1 MYNDKEVELYDN
13 AMTLVLEIRRALA
26 NGIKHYRKS
35 DMMLL
40 KTDRE
45 IIKALIDEKEIIF
58 EIKE

>member
-13 AMTLVLEIRRALA
+13 AMTLILEIRRALA
-26 NGIKHYRKS
+26 NDIKHYRKS

-45 IIKALIDEKEIIF
+45 IIEALIDEKEIIF

>member
-13 AMTLVLEIRRALA
+13 AMTLILEIRRALA